1 MQLYPNASCRQATLL
16 TPYGNQSVERHSG
29 NKEKVVRE
37 GGGPYPEEPSCWET
51 HLQAAYK

>member
-1 MQLYPNASCRQATLL
+1 MQLYPNASCRQVTLL
-16 TPYGNQSVERHSG
+16 TPYGNQSAERHSG

-37 GGGPYPEEPSCWET
+37 GGGPYPEEPSFWET